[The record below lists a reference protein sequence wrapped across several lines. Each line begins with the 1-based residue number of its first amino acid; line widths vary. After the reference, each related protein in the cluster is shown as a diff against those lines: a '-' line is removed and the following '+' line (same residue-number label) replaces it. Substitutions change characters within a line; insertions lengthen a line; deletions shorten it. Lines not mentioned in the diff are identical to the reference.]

1 MVKVWAAV
9 VTWISIFSLFVHRLG
24 CKMLDFLFAGGIFAL
39 YALLCRHARFSLLP
53 NQQAADEEI
62 STYYGP
68 GDASRNLPSS
78 AFKSLIERNKRS
90 KTALLVLVLVG
101 TSMVIT
107 IGVLTPAISGN
118 RAAICFASVWSYSML
133 PFFYLF
139 CGLAS
144 DIFLFCSLFVYWWP
158 CSQNKSEAQ

>member
-1 MVKVWAAV
+1 VFGDLS
-9 VTWISIFSLFVHRLG
+9 ISPLYVYKCTFYGGLRHHQTEDTIFGAFSLIFWTITLLSLIKYMVFVLSADDNG
-24 CKMLDFLFAGGIFAL
+24 EGGIFAL

-107 IGVLTPAISGN
+107 IGVLTPAISG
-118 RAAICFASVWSYSML
+118 
-133 PFFYLF
+133 
-139 CGLAS
+139 
-144 DIFLFCSLFVYWWP
+144 D
-158 CSQNKSEAQ
+158 

>member
-1 MVKVWAAV
+1 M
-9 VTWISIFSLFVHRLG
+9 
-24 CKMLDFLFAGGIFAL
+24 

-62 STYYGP
+62 STYYGS
-68 GDASRNLPSS
+68 GDATRNLPSS

-90 KTALLVLVLVG
+90 KTALLILVLVG

-118 RAAICFASVWSYSML
+118 QLALYTR
-133 PFFYLF
+133 FYF
-139 CGLAS
+139 YIS
-144 DIFLFCSLFVYWWP
+144 S
-158 CSQNKSEAQ
+158 